1 MPPLPPGQGQNPLAD
16 LHLHNQPGEEANK
29 ALAHRKMARTGGALV
44 MGFSFMEEGLMVAR
58 GNPLNIRTAADLLDD
73 PRIQIILDVL
83 QSRGFRDELSLLPG
97 YSQCKTG
104 TTIAAF

>member
-1 MPPLPPGQGQNPLAD
+1 M
-16 LHLHNQPGEEANK
+16 
-29 ALAHRKMARTGGALV
+29 ALARRKMAGTVGALV

-58 GNPLNIRTAADLLDD
+58 GNPLNIRTAADLVDA

-83 QSRGFRDELSLLPG
+83 QSRGFRDELALLPG
-97 YSQCKTG
+97 YSQTKTG